1 MDGAYASRPSG
12 GTPQGHTPYPLL
24 AHECRCSRTFKG
36 SVSPSAL
43 STAPPYLVE
52 AFCSGPLPHHVGRL
66 VGASLE
72 PRWTLAGASLDP
84 RWSLAG
90 PSLGASRERWSP
102 VARGVGMAARVRRPR
117 RAPCHGGASPQVR
130 EPNEPPAEP
139 PREI

>member
-1 MDGAYASRPSG
+1 MPPDLRVEHPKV
-12 GTPQGHTPYPLL
+12 TLPLL

-72 PRWTLAGASLDP
+72 PRWSLAGPSLDP

-90 PSLGASRERWSP
+90 ASLEPRWS
-102 VARGVGMAARVRRPR
+102 VAGALEPRCEGSWNGRPR
-117 RAPCHGGASPQVR
+117 TA
-130 EPNEPPAEP
+130 PAESP
-139 PREI
+139 MPRRRLAAGPRTQ